1 MASNRLGQTLGLW
14 FVDTTRFISI
24 VVKID
29 RQTDGRAMI
38 SQAHTAPTTFRIR
51 SRGFF
56 LHGESKFIVYGI
68 QSSDV
73 GLSKVGEEK
82 KKKCVCVCVRCQRQ
96 SAGRYVASSAHVTF
110 LLCAELADNSCEAT
124 DARSRFGFMFST
136 GTHLVS

>member
-1 MASNRLGQTLGLW
+1 MLLYHLKATGRLNLVISLSDMTSNRLDQTLGLW

-29 RQTDGRAMI
+29 RQTDGRAML

-82 KKKCVCVCVRCQRQ
+82 KKKCVCPVSAAVSWSLRRVVCT
-96 SAGRYVASSAHVTF
+96 RYVFIVCRASRQQ
-110 LLCAELADNSCEAT
+110 L
-124 DARSRFGFMFST
+124 
-136 GTHLVS
+136 

>member
-1 MASNRLGQTLGLW
+1 MLLYYQKPTGCLNLVISLSAMASNRLGQTLGLW

-24 VVKID
+24 VVKVY
-29 RQTDGRAMI
+29 RQTDGRAML

-82 KKKCVCVCVRCQRQ
+82 KKCVCVCPV
-96 SAGRYVASSAHVTF
+96 SAAVSWSLRRVVCTRYVFIVCRASRQQ
-110 LLCAELADNSCEAT
+110 L
-124 DARSRFGFMFST
+124 
-136 GTHLVS
+136 